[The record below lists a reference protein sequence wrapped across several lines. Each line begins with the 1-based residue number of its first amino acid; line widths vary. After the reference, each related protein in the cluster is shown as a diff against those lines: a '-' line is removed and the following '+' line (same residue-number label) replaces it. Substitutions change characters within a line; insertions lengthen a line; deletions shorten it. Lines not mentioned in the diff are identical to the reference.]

1 MTDYDKIDREIG
13 CMTVLKV
20 TVSKKGE
27 LLPDELEQIDE
38 QMLEVGANRT
48 GQRLGVSSTKMEHRA
63 TIEYGYQETLLPK
76 SLSNVEERIHAFTK
90 FEDAY
95 LIIDTQMVEYK
106 RQK

>member
-1 MTDYDKIDREIG
+1 MTNYDKIDREIG

-20 TVSKKGE
+20 TVNKQGE

-48 GQRLGVSSTKMEHRA
+48 GQRIDVTSTESGHRA

-76 SLSNVEERIHAFTK
+76 SLTNVADRIHAFTD
-90 FEDAY
+90 FDDAY
-95 LIIDTQMVEYK
+95 LVIDTQMVEYK
-106 RQK
+106 RQR